1 MTTANSEGRPA
12 IYVTAADFDRLA
24 PLASSRGSAAAELLQ
39 EELARAGILHGE
51 TQPGF
56 AHLNSV
62 VTYLDRASGR
72 IETVELVPEDAPQSG
87 DGYVSILTPLGAAL
101 LGLAE
106 GAEFRWRSP
115 AGYRLDLKIFGVGR
129 RDESSP
135 DGVRYYRRPSFYPPE
150 S

>member
-1 MTTANSEGRPA
+1 MRDGHVEHKPQ
-12 IYVTAADFDRLA
+12 IYITAADFNCLA
-24 PLASSRGSAAAELLQ
+24 PLARSATWPSAGLLK
-39 EELARAGILHGE
+39 EELARATIIHGE

-72 IETVELVPEDAPQSG
+72 IHTVELRLPEDPQV
-87 DGYVSILTPLGAAL
+87 DEDCVSILSPLGAAL

-106 GAEFRWRSP
+106 GADFRWRPP
-115 AGYRLDLKIFGVGR
+115 AGDGLDLKVFGVGR
-129 RDESSP
+129 RDDSAP
-135 DGVRYYRRPSFYPPE
+135 DGVRYYRRPPFYP